1 MTVLLYIVLPLLLV
15 GYGIYAVVRRG
26 FEMAQLVKDGV
37 EATGQV
43 QAKLEYAGASGSRRS
58 TRRIRYAYQDAAGR
72 THTHTSM
79 ITSDFWN
86 AHVEGGPIAIVY
98 SRSRPQVSAPR
109 HLVELSRQALAK
121 KKA

>member
-1 MTVLLYIVLPLLLV
+1 
-15 GYGIYAVVRRG
+15 
-26 FEMAQLVKDGV
+26 MASTRWS
-37 EATGQV
+37 AAASRWPSWSRTGWRPPAGCR
-43 QAKLEYAGASGSRRS
+43 AKLEYAGASGSRRS

-86 AHVEGGPIAIVY
+86 AHVEGGPITIVY

-121 KKA
+121 RKA